1 MRLLDNKIWR
11 TFYAMLTTDNQGNVR
26 AIEKVVWSCTVA
38 WVLAGTTANGLSK
51 FNITKLSSQDVTKKK
66 NR

>member
-1 MRLLDNKIWR
+1 
-11 TFYAMLTTDNQGNVR
+11 MLTTDNQGNVR

-51 FNITKLSSQDVTKKK
+51 FNISKFSSQDVTKKK

>member
-51 FNITKLSSQDVTKKK
+51 FNITKFSSQDVTKKK

>member
-1 MRLLDNKIWR
+1 
-11 TFYAMLTTDNQGNVR
+11 MLTTDNQGNVR

-38 WVLAGTTANGLSK
+38 WVLAGTTVNGLSK
-51 FNITKLSSQDVTKKK
+51 FNITKFSSQDVTKKK

>member
-38 WVLAGTTANGLSK
+38 RVLAGTTANGLSK
-51 FNITKLSSQDVTKKK
+51 FNISKFSSQDVTKKK

>member
-1 MRLLDNKIWR
+1 
-11 TFYAMLTTDNQGNVR
+11 MLTTDNQGNVR

-38 WVLAGTTANGLSK
+38 WVLAGVTANGLSK
-51 FNITKLSSQDVTKKK
+51 VNITKFSSQDVTKKK

>member
-1 MRLLDNKIWR
+1 
-11 TFYAMLTTDNQGNVR
+11 MLTTDNQGNVR

-51 FNITKLSSQDVTKKK
+51 FNITKFSSQDVTKKK
-66 NR
+66 HR

>member
-51 FNITKLSSQDVTKKK
+51 FNITKFSSQDVTKKK
-66 NR
+66 HR